1 MGVHGGLMDRSLS
14 RFSVVAVGALAVGS
28 LLAGCASSGVAGPAV
43 IVPPVVNPAAPT
55 PGAQNLLAGLQQE
68 ITNELN
74 AVNLTQ
80 SDSEPATV
88 LIELNALTSKSGATQ
103 AEAFTSLINTGS
115 NQIAKRERIINA
127 LISDVETKSTSTGF
141 LYGVTVNGVS
151 LSHSLIALLEGVDG
165 HLQAIASRITTDTL
179 VDQLRGD
186 IISIGASTRVYGL
199 IEPMIH
205 LALAGGA
212 ELNALNLLLTHAGN
226 MSAKIQAHPGRPEAV
241 QAAPILAD
249 LYNQISRANAVAKP
263 SIEAVLALTAS
274 GFPGNLSTVRLAR
287 ADLVQLKSPLG
298 ALNTGLGELTQLYA
312 ILGIGN

>member
-14 RFSVVAVGALAVGS
+14 RFSVIAVGALAVGS

-43 IVPPVVNPAAPT
+43 IVPPVVNAAAPT
-55 PGAQNLLAGLQQE
+55 PGAQDLLAGLQQE

-88 LIELNALTSKSGATQ
+88 LVELNALTSKSGATE
-103 AEAFTSLINTGS
+103 AEAFSSLMNTGS

-127 LISDVETKSTSTGF
+127 LISDVETNSTSTGF
-141 LYGVTVNGVS
+141 LFGVTVNGVS
-151 LSHSLIALLEGVDG
+151 LSHSLIALLDGVDG
-165 HLQAIASRITTDTL
+165 QLQAVASHIATDTL

-199 IEPMIH
+199 IEPIVH
-205 LALAGGA
+205 LVLAGGA
-212 ELNALNLLLTHAGN
+212 ELNALNILFTHAGQVQT
-226 MSAKIQAHPGRPEAV
+226 KISQRHGN
-241 QAAPILAD
+241 QAAAQATPILAD

-263 SIEAVLALTAS
+263 SVEAVLALTAS
-274 GFPGNLSTVRLAR
+274 GFPGNLSTVKAAR

-312 ILGIGN
+312 ILGIV